1 MKNATRTPTSDR
13 TIDMTRLTGNDPN
26 GSVNDEIAPLR
37 LETPVPLRSPPSEGD
52 RPVVA
57 GWPSR
62 EMNRRGPTLPRS
74 NCLLHE
80 KHESAITS
88 RDEQGT
94 STSGIATEK
103 EGGSKLPRNLP
114 L

>member
-1 MKNATRTPTSDR
+1 MRAEAGLKVLEREECDPHPDLRPHDR
-13 TIDMTRLTGNDPN
+13 H
-26 GSVNDEIAPLR
+26 DEIAPLR